1 MGRNWHEGGAV
12 GPEDGWVDG
21 GHSSGSGWVGPEM
34 GGGIGS
40 GTSFGLFPASHR
52 HSFVH
57 LLFFCNLPQAHQ
69 LGNQENVWRST
80 HVPGQLVSQCNAIL
94 VYVATGFAGIP
105 KISKRKNTSCPS
117 VYPPGTS
124 MILSIPLFTH
134 VFSSKCQHLTK
145 VFLFWCGLLSLKID
159 A

>member
-105 KISKRKNTSCPS
+105 KISKIKHF
-117 VYPPGTS
+117 
-124 MILSIPLFTH
+124 L
-134 VFSSKCQHLTK
+134 SKCLSTGNINDIVHPIVHPCFFFKMSTFDK
-145 VFLFWCGLLSLKID
+145 GLSVLVWALVIEN
-159 A
+159 